1 MFVNRELRCDQ
12 IGDEPLRW
20 VEDSKWVPRY
30 LVAKRLPIQILGRAT
45 GLEEDV
51 FHLTLDW
58 RQCRLSGHTFSS
70 SGDRDIY
77 EHVCV

>member
-1 MFVNRELRCDQ
+1 M
-12 IGDEPLRW
+12 
-20 VEDSKWVPRY
+20 
-30 LVAKRLPIQILGRAT
+30 AKRLPTQILGWAA

-70 SGDRDIY
+70 SGDQDIC
-77 EHVCV
+77 ERV